1 MTSFRVQLPE
11 EFDFRRQEE
20 WLKWSRRFERF
31 RQSSGLVK
39 EKEESQINKLIF
51 PLGDQEDDILTS
63 IKLTMT
69 QKQYH
74 TVKTKLDEHFVVRR
88 NVTFKRAKFSRS
100 RQEDRETVDTFIRA
114 LHALAE
120 YCNYGTLKDGMIRDR
135 IVVGLQDQK
144 LSEKIQ
150 LIKID
155 TRADVPVIP
164 EKIYEALRPTPTL
177 VKSSKTLFGP
187 AHTSLP
193 VRGCFVGK
201 IQKGDKTTE
210 QEMFL
215 VNGARNALLGRP
227 AIEALAI
234 VKKVDAVE
242 ASDLKEKFPGLFTG
256 L

>member
-1 MTSFRVQLPE
+1 MTSFRVHLPE

-39 EKEESQINKLIF
+39 EKEESQINTLIF
-51 PLGDQEDDILTS
+51 PLEDQEDDILTS

-74 TVKTKLDEHFVVRR
+74 TVKTNLDEHFVVRR

-100 RQEDRETVDTFIRA
+100 RQEDGETVDTFITA

-164 EKIYEALRPTPTL
+164 EKIYEALPTPAL

-215 VNGARNALLGRP
+215 VNGASNALL
-227 AIEALAI
+227 AL
-234 VKKVDAVE
+234 VVRL
-242 ASDLKEKFPGLFTG
+242 SRLLP
-256 L
+256 

>member
-1 MTSFRVQLPE
+1 MQLPE

-100 RQEDRETVDTFIRA
+100 RQEDRETVDTFITA